1 MTSKDNKKTLEQEA
15 QEFVSNKDTTQ
26 IKVETNDFFAGHAL
40 SGLLASGKYY
50 TKSDQIIEEAF
61 SYSNKMIDYKN
72 NKKK

>member
-1 MTSKDNKKTLEQEA
+1 
-15 QEFVSNKDTTQ
+15 
-26 IKVETNDFFAGHAL
+26 L

>member
-40 SGLLASGKYY
+40 
-50 TKSDQIIEEAF
+50 
-61 SYSNKMIDYKN
+61 
-72 NKKK
+72 

>member
-1 MTSKDNKKTLEQEA
+1 VSK
-15 QEFVSNKDTTQ
+15 KDTTQ

-61 SYSNKMIDYKN
+61 SYSNKMINYKK